1 MSALASVVV
10 PVFNGMPHL
19 PALVESLLAQ
29 TYPDL
34 EIVFSEGGSTDGSV
48 DYLGTIDDP
57 RVRVITPEDA
67 KGAAANWT
75 AASRAAQG
83 DYVKLVCQDDL
94 LTPDAVALQVL
105 DLEAEPSAV
114 MAIAQRDIVDAN
126 GAVLYAR
133 RGGAGLAPGVMPGAD
148 VIRACYL
155 NGTNVIGEPLAVMFR
170 REPFLAALPW
180 DDSNPLVLDLMFY
193 AKVAARGDVVVRK
206 GSIGGFRVSTSSW
219 STRLASVQRQQFEQW
234 QREYETSLPTRPSG
248 AERARARAGVHAQT
262 LLRRAAYRWL
272 RMKGSFHSQDV

>member
-19 PALVESLLAQ
+19 TALVDSLLAQ

-34 EIVFSEGGSTDGSV
+34 EIVFSDGGSTDGSAAFL
-48 DYLGTIDDP
+48 DGIDDP
-57 RVRVITPEDA
+57 RVRVIAPDDA

-75 AASRAAQG
+75 AASRAAEG

-94 LTPDAVALQVL
+94 LAPDAVALQVH
-105 DLEAEPSAV
+105 DLEAQPRAV

-133 RGGAGLAPGVMPGAD
+133 RGGAGLASGVMRGAD

-155 NGTNVIGEPLAVMFR
+155 QGTNVIGEPLAVTFR
-170 REPFLAALPW
+170 RDPFLMALPW
-180 DDSNPLVLDLMFY
+180 IDSNPLVLDLMFY
-193 AKVAARGDVVVRK
+193 AKVAATGDVVVRK
-206 GSIGGFRVSTSSW
+206 ESIGGFRVSTSSW

-234 QREYETSLPTRPSG
+234 QREYEKSLPTPPNG
-248 AERARARAGVHAQT
+248 MERARARMGVHTQT

-272 RMKGSFHSQDV
+272 RMKGSFHSG

>member
-1 MSALASVVV
+1 VSALASVVV

-29 TYPDL
+29 TYTDL
-34 EIVFSEGGSTDGSV
+34 EIVFSEGGSTDGSA
-48 DYLGTIDDP
+48 DYLATLDDP
-57 RVRVITPEDA
+57 RVRVIVPDGAT
-67 KGAAANWT
+67 GAAANWT
-75 AASRAAQG
+75 AASRAARG

-94 LTPDAVALQVL
+94 LTPEAVALQVL
-105 DLEAEPSAV
+105 DLEAEPGAV

-133 RGGAGLAPGVMPGAD
+133 RGGAGLSPGVMRGAD
-148 VIRACYL
+148 VIRACYRQ
-155 NGTNVIGEPLAVMFR
+155 GTNVIGEPLTVLFR
-170 REPFLAALPW
+170 RDPFLAALPW

-193 AKVAARGDVVVRK
+193 AKVAAMGDVVVRK

-234 QREYETSLPTRPSG
+234 QRDYERSLPALPG
-248 AERARARAGVHAQT
+248 GIERARARAGVHAQT

-272 RMKGSFHSQDV
+272 RMKGSFHS

>member
-1 MSALASVVV
+1 VSALASVVV

-19 PALVESLLAQ
+19 PALADSLLAQ

-34 EIVFSEGGSTDGSV
+34 EIIFSDAGSTDGSTEF
-48 DYLGTIDDP
+48 LAGMDDP
-57 RVRVITPEDA
+57 RVRVVTRDDVV
-67 KGAAANWT
+67 GAAANWT
-75 AASRAAQG
+75 AVSRAAQG

-94 LTPDAVALQVL
+94 LVREAVALQVS
-105 DLEAEPSAV
+105 DLEAAPGAV

-126 GAVLYAR
+126 GDVLYAA
-133 RGGAGLAPGVMPGAD
+133 RGGAGLTAGTMRGTD

-155 NGTNVIGEPLAVMFR
+155 NGTNVIGEPLAVLFR
-170 REPFLAALPW
+170 RQAFLDALPW

-193 AKVAARGDVVVRK
+193 AKVAATGDVVVRK

-219 STRLASVQRQQFEQW
+219 STRLASVQRQQFERW
-234 QREYETSLPTRPSG
+234 QREYERSLPARPSG
-248 AERARARAGVHAQT
+248 IQRVRARAGVHGQT

-272 RMKGSFHSQDV
+272 RMKGSFGSG

>member
-19 PALVESLLAQ
+19 PALTESLLAQ
-29 TYPDL
+29 TYPEL
-34 EIVFSEGGSTDGSV
+34 EIIFSEGGSTDGSAELLAGV
-48 DYLGTIDDP
+48 DDP
-57 RVRVITPEDA
+57 RVRIITPDDA
-67 KGAAANWT
+67 AGAAANWT
-75 AASRAAQG
+75 AASQAALG

-94 LTPDAVALQVL
+94 IGPDAVALQVL
-105 DLEAEPSAV
+105 DLKAEPSAV
-114 MAIAQRDIVDAN
+114 MAIAQRDIIDAN

-133 RGGAGLAPGVMPGAD
+133 RGGAGLAPGISRGAD
-148 VIRACYL
+148 VIRTCYL
-155 NGTNVIGEPLAVMFR
+155 QGTNVIGEPLAVMFR

-193 AKVAARGDVVVRK
+193 AKVALQGDVVVRK
-206 GSIGGFRVSTSSW
+206 ESIGGFRVSTSSW

-234 QREYETSLPTRPSG
+234 QREYEQSLPARPSS

-272 RMKGSFHSQDV
+272 RMKGSFASG

>member
-10 PVFNGMPHL
+10 PVYNGMPHL
-19 PALVESLLAQ
+19 PALTESLLAQ

-34 EIVFSEGGSTDGSV
+34 EIVFSEGGSTDGSA
-48 DYLGTIDDP
+48 DFLASIDDP
-57 RVRVITPEDA
+57 RVRVITPDDA
-67 KGAAANWT
+67 RGAAANWT

-83 DYVKLVCQDDL
+83 TDVKLVCQDDL
-94 LTPDAVALQVL
+94 LAREAVARQVRDL
-105 DLEAEPSAV
+105 DAAPTAV

-133 RGGAGLAPGVMPGAD
+133 RGAAGLKPGVMCGAD
-148 VIRACYL
+148 VIRACYR

-180 DDSNPLVLDLMFY
+180 EDSNPLVLDLMFY
-193 AKVAARGDVVVRK
+193 AKVAATGDVVVRK
-206 GSIGGFRVSTSSW
+206 ESIGGFRVSTSSW
-219 STRLASVQRQQFEQW
+219 STRLASVQRHQFEQW
-234 QREYETSLPTRPSG
+234 QGEYAASQPTRPS
-248 AERARARAGVHAQT
+248 ATERARARAGVHAQT

-272 RMKGSFHSQDV
+272 RMKGSFHSG